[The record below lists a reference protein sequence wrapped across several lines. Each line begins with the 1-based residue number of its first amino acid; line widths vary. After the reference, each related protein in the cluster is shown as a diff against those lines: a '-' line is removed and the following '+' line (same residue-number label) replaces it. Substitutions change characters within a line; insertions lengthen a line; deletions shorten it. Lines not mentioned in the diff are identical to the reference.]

1 MRVCRDGAFTTLKMH
16 TNVITAVLFAATLA
30 PGCAT
35 RRTNACSASDEIPR
49 FLPLG
54 LEYAEVVS
62 NAVGKI
68 EGRRGGGSNR
78 FSGVDYFSECY
89 ARMSKRDRVWY
100 AILCSAGHRLDGETL
115 LTFRL
120 AVQSELKE
128 IQAQIRRLTP
138 QQWNDIGLVVWV
150 DGRDARRRVR
160 GTFYVE

>member
-1 MRVCRDGAFTTLKMH
+1 
-16 TNVITAVLFAATLA
+16 
-30 PGCAT
+30 
-35 RRTNACSASDEIPR
+35 
-49 FLPLG
+49 
-54 LEYAEVVS
+54 
-62 NAVGKI
+62 
-68 EGRRGGGSNR
+68 
-78 FSGVDYFSECY
+78 
-89 ARMSKRDRVWY
+89 MSKRDRVWY